1 MAINSFGR
9 SFQTRQTCLGAVP
22 GEAVAHGA
30 LTAAR
35 NRDLGVEP
43 GPKRVLIVDDNACV
57 LSLTAELLDHL
68 GYQTAT
74 AEEGIGALCQLKAA
88 HYDILLTDF
97 EMPGMDGYELAE
109 AAKRHCFGIKVI
121 LMTGHCTDE
130 LAARIGASTT
140 VDGFLSK
147 PFDLKTV
154 REMLKQVAYQQFS
167 EVMA

>member
-1 MAINSFGR
+1 MAINSFGT

-22 GEAVAHGA
+22 DEAVAHGA

-35 NRDLGVEP
+35 DRYLGMEP

-74 AEEGIGALCQLKAA
+74 AEEGIGALCQLKTA

-109 AAKRHCFGIKVI
+109 AAKQHCFGIKVI
-121 LMTGHCTDE
+121 LMTGHCTDD
-130 LAARIGASTT
+130 LAARISDSTT

-147 PFDLKTV
+147 PFDLKTI
-154 REMLKQVAYQQFS
+154 REMLNQVAYQQFS
-167 EVMA
+167 EMMA

>member
-1 MAINSFGR
+1 MTINSFGR

-22 GEAVAHGA
+22 GEAVAQGA
-30 LTAAR
+30 LAAAR
-35 NRDLGVEP
+35 NRNSGVEP
-43 GPKRVLIVDDNACV
+43 GSKRVLIVDDNACV

-74 AEEGIGALCQLKAA
+74 AEDGIGALCLLKAA

-97 EMPGMDGYELAE
+97 DMPGMDGYELAE

-147 PFDLKTV
+147 PFDVKTV